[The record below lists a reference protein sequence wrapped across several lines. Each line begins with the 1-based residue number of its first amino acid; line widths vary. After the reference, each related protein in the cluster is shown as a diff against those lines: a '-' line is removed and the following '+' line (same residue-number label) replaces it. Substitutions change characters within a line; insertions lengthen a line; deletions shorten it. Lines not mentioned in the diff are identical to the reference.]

1 MNERSQGTFHVK
13 RRLDGAILF
22 RMPPEFVVAPQ
33 VAVQL
38 AQAILK
44 EAGVETIMAN
54 PGQTVI
60 RPPQLKIG
68 GQR

>member
-1 MNERSQGTFHVK
+1 MTDKPQGTFHVK
-13 RRLDGAILF
+13 RRIDGSMYF
-22 RMPPEFVVAPQ
+22 KMPPEFATTPQ
-33 VAVQL
+33 TAIQL

-60 RPPQLKIG
+60 RPPARKLLA
-68 GQR
+68 